1 MAKDISFLR
10 IKFLN
15 IELSKSVINNSLFIS
30 GIMVTLYIVSIFFSL
45 NILKYYLNDN
55 LDSRLRHEIEHISNS
70 FKYEK
75 DSVLIIRQQEF
86 EETDLTELT
95 DDSFFLQIY
104 SSDGKLF
111 LQSKNSKFI
120 DKIPLTFPQISD
132 KYFFDDIEAGNNELR
147 FSCQR
152 LSDEKGRQIGYVQ
165 LSSFNTSIKLLIKKI
180 ITINILTFPL
190 VVIFILLIS
199 FWISK
204 KTFSPIN
211 KIIELSQK
219 ISATNLSD
227 RLTFSADPNDELG
240 KLRDTLNDLFERL
253 ELQVKQI
260 SSFSDNASHQLMTPL
275 TALNSELDFL
285 LRDKN
290 KIDSER
296 ESLLMLK
303 EQTESMISIIK
314 SLLLLAR
321 YRNSDLEQKT
331 VFDFSKMVSDNIKQ
345 IYKNYKIKFV
355 VTDEIYMRGRPDYF
369 LIAVQN
375 LIDNALKYSDN
386 DWVTIFANQEN
397 EKVIIRI
404 EDFGMGIDHEE
415 KEKVFERFYRTE
427 KVERLGIKGYGLG
440 LSLVRSII
448 SSMHGAIEIQ
458 DNQPRGTKFIITL
471 PALEIE

>member
-1 MAKDISFLR
+1 M
-10 IKFLN
+10 
-15 IELSKSVINNSLFIS
+15 
-30 GIMVTLYIVSIFFSL
+30 
-45 NILKYYLNDN
+45 
-55 LDSRLRHEIEHISNS
+55 
-70 FKYEK
+70 
-75 DSVLIIRQQEF
+75 
-86 EETDLTELT
+86 
-95 DDSFFLQIY
+95 
-104 SSDGKLF
+104 
-111 LQSKNSKFI
+111 
-120 DKIPLTFPQISD
+120 
-132 KYFFDDIEAGNNELR
+132 
-147 FSCQR
+147 
-152 LSDEKGRQIGYVQ
+152 
-165 LSSFNTSIKLLIKKI
+165 
-180 ITINILTFPL
+180 
-190 VVIFILLIS
+190 S

-204 KTFSPIN
+204 NTFSPIN

-303 EQTESMISIIK
+303 EQTERMISIIK

-321 YRNSDLEQKT
+321 NRNSDLEQKT

-386 DWVTIFANQEN
+386 DWVTIFAHQEN
-397 EKVIIRI
+397 GKVVIRV
-404 EDFGMGIDHEE
+404 EDFGIGIDI
-415 KEKVFERFYRTE
+415 KERGKVFERFYRTE
-427 KVERLGIKGYGLG
+427 KVESLGIKGYGLG
-440 LSLVRSII
+440 LSLVSSII